1 MKGPF
6 TDSES
11 VKGPFT
17 DLHTDFADTLAP
29 CPAGGA
35 GTPAVPLPGA
45 GRSGR

>member
-17 DLHTDFADTLAP
+17 DPPGSGLLAQ
-29 CPAGGA
+29 AIRLEVSVNLRSRGG
-35 GTPAVPLPGA
+35 TRFSSP
-45 GRSGR
+45 

>member
-17 DLHTDFADTLAP
+17 ALIRVVYAGCAERSK
-29 CPAGGA
+29 PATA
-35 GTPAVPLPGA
+35 AA
-45 GRSGR
+45 